1 MKNICVFTGSNGG
14 ARVDYSLA
22 ARALGREL
30 AERGMRLVYGGGRVG
45 LMGVIADEVLA
56 QGGQVL
62 GVVPQ
67 SLVDKEVAH
76 KGLTELRIVG
86 TMHERKALMADHS
99 DGFIAMP
106 GGFGTLDEFFEIITW
121 AQLGLH
127 RKPCGFLN
135 VAGYYD
141 PLLRFIDHSV
151 AEGFVRREHAGSIV
165 VAASGGELL
174 GKMATHRPPVVE
186 KWIARSDT

>member
-22 ARALGREL
+22 ARELGREMV
-30 AERGMRLVYGGGRVG
+30 ARGMRLVYGGGRVG

-56 QGGQVL
+56 RGGEVL
-62 GVVPQ
+62 GVTPQ

-76 KGLTELRIVG
+76 VGLTELRIVN
-86 TMHERKALMADHS
+86 TMHERKAMMADHS

-141 PLLRFIDHSV
+141 PLLAFIDHSV
-151 AEGFVRREHAGSIV
+151 AEGFVRREHAASIV
-165 VAASGGELL
+165 VASSGGELL
-174 GKMATHRPPVVE
+174 EKMATHRPPVVE